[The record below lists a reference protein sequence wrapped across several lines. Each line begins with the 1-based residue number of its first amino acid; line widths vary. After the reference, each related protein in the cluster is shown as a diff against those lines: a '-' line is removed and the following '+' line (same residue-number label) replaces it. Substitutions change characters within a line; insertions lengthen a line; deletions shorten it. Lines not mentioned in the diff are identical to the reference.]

1 MAYRKLRQRILSVA
15 FTHLPTDRIARLK
28 WGKSW
33 TLSARPDS
41 PPIAITDTEKN
52 AVRIVAHEA
61 HAARL
66 GIFNRQSLSDAR
78 ALVPDLECHARDRD
92 ADHELLGSLAAWCER
107 YTPLV
112 ALDGDD
118 SLFMDVTGCTHL
130 FGGEE
135 SFIADIETRL
145 AAQGFSVRTCLA
157 DTAGAAWAMARHGT
171 GRIIARDQHAQAI
184 SALPL
189 AALRL
194 DTNLVTSLGRVGFK
208 TVGCIADLPR
218 APLAARFGTHLL
230 DRLDQA
236 SGRQDEIISPL
247 MPVAELAAEKRFA
260 DPIVHEDDIKRGIAL
275 LAGNIIAL
283 LERRDLGVRTCEVK
297 LFRVDGEVQS
307 LSVHAANPLRDADR
321 IAALFHERLARLHT
335 DLDAGF
341 GFDIMRLN
349 ILQADPFNGGQHDL
363 VEHKDAGDSYAALID
378 RLGARLGTDRVL
390 QFSFADTHIPERR
403 FALVP
408 ISGRDGKTDP
418 DQVQLPGPARTP
430 TRPLILLERPEP
442 IDAIAQV
449 PDSPPSRF
457 RWRKVLYEIAR
468 SEGPERIACEWWRD
482 GRASLSRDYFSVE
495 DTQGYRFWLFR
506 HGLYERETT
515 RPDWYMHG
523 LFS

>member
-1 MAYRKLRQRILSVA
+1 VSVA

-33 TLSARPDS
+33 ILNARADS
-41 PPIAITDTEKN
+41 PPLAVTDVENN

-61 HAARL
+61 YAARFS
-66 GIFNRQSLSDAR
+66 IFRGQALSDAR
-78 ALVPDLECHARDRD
+78 ALVPDLECHTRDR
-92 ADHELLGSLAAWCER
+92 AAERSLLGSLAAWCER

-112 ALDGDD
+112 ALDGEDA
-118 SLFMDVTGCTHL
+118 LFMDVTGCTHL
-130 FGGEE
+130 FGGEA
-135 SFIADIETRL
+135 SFVADVETRIT
-145 AAQGFSVRTCLA
+145 AQGFTVRVCLA

-171 GRIIARDQHAQAI
+171 GRIIARDQHIQAI
-184 SALPL
+184 SSLPL

-194 DTNLVTSLGRVGFK
+194 DTSVVASLGRVGFK
-208 TVGCIADLPR
+208 TIGCIADLPR
-218 APLAARFGTHLL
+218 APLTARFGRHLL

-247 MPVAELAAEKRFA
+247 MPVAELASEKRFA
-260 DPIVHEDDIKRGIAL
+260 EPIVHEDDIKRCIGI

-307 LSVHAANPLRDADR
+307 LGVHAANPLRDPDR
-321 IAALFHERLARLHT
+321 IAGLFHERLGRLHS

-341 GFDIMRLN
+341 GFDIVRLN
-349 ILQADPFNGGQHDL
+349 ILQADPFNGDQHDL
-363 VEHKDAGDSYAALID
+363 VERKDTGERYAALID
-378 RLGARLGTDRVL
+378 RLGARLGTNRVL

-408 ISGRDGKTDP
+408 VSGRDGKTDP
-418 DQVQLPGPARTP
+418 DQVALPRPSRAP
-430 TRPLILLERPEP
+430 TRPLVLLERPEP

-457 RWRKVLYEIAR
+457 RWRKVVYEIAR

-482 GRASLSRDYFSVE
+482 GRASLSRDYFRVE

-506 HGLYERETT
+506 YGLYDRETT
-515 RPDWYMHG
+515 RPNWYMHG
-523 LFS
+523 LFA

>member
-1 MAYRKLRQRILSVA
+1 M
-15 FTHLPTDRIARLK
+15 
-28 WGKSW
+28 
-33 TLSARPDS
+33 
-41 PPIAITDTEKN
+41 EKN
-52 AVRIVAHEA
+52 ALRIVAHEA
-61 HAARL
+61 HAANF
-66 GIFNRQSLSDAR
+66 GIFNGQSLSDAR
-78 ALVPDLECHARDRD
+78 ALVPDLEHHARDQE
-92 ADHELLGSLAAWCER
+92 ADCKLLGSLAAWCER

-112 ALDGDD
+112 ALDGEDG
-118 SLFMDVTGCTHL
+118 LFLDVTGCAHL
-130 FGGEE
+130 FGGEA
-135 SFIADIETRL
+135 SLVADIEARIRS
-145 AAQGFSVRTCLA
+145 QGFSVRTCLA

-171 GRIIARDQHAQAI
+171 GRIIARDQHTQAI
-184 SALPL
+184 CTLPL

-194 DTNLVTSLGRVGFK
+194 DGALVTSLGRVGFK
-208 TVGCIADLPR
+208 TIGCIADLPR
-218 APLAARFGTHLL
+218 APLTARFGKHLL
-230 DRLDQA
+230 NRLDQA
-236 SGRQDEIISPL
+236 SGRQDEVISPL
-247 MPVAELAAEKRFA
+247 MPVAELASEKRFA
-260 DPIVHEDDIKRGIAL
+260 DPIVHEDDIKRCIGI

-321 IAALFHERLARLHT
+321 IAALFDERLARLHT

-341 GFDIMRLN
+341 GFDVMRLN
-349 ILQADPFNGGQHDL
+349 ILQADPFTSGQHDL
-363 VEHKDAGDSYAALID
+363 VERQDTGERYAALVD

-390 QFSFADTHIPERR
+390 QFSFVDTHIPERR

-408 ISGRDGKTDP
+408 VSRRNGKTDP
-418 DQVQLPGPARTP
+418 DQVELPGPASAP

-457 RWRKVLYEIAR
+457 RWRKVFYDVAR

-482 GRASLSRDYFSVE
+482 GRASLSRDYFRIE

-506 HGLYERETT
+506 YGLYERETT

>member
-1 MAYRKLRQRILSVA
+1 M
-15 FTHLPTDRIARLK
+15 K

-33 TLSARPDS
+33 TLSARPDN
-41 PPIAITDTEKN
+41 PPITVTDTENN
-52 AVRIVAHEA
+52 ALRVVAHEA
-61 HAARL
+61 HAARR
-66 GIFNRQSLSDAR
+66 GIFNGQSLSDAR
-78 ALVPDLECHARDRD
+78 ALVPDLECHSRDR
-92 ADHELLGSLAAWCER
+92 AAERKLLGSLAAWCER

-118 SLFMDVTGCTHL
+118 SLLMDVTGCTHL
-130 FGGEE
+130 FGGEV

-145 AAQGFSVRTCLA
+145 RAQGFSVRTCLA
-157 DTAGAAWAMARHGT
+157 NTAGAAWAMARYGT
-171 GRIIARDQHAQAI
+171 ERIIARDQHAHAI

-194 DTNLVTSLGRVGFK
+194 DAALVNSLGRVGFK
-208 TVGCIADLPR
+208 TIGCIAELPR
-218 APLAARFGTHLL
+218 APLTARFGAHLL

-247 MPVAELAAEKRFA
+247 MPVAELASEKRFA
-260 DPIVHEDDIKRGIAL
+260 DPIVHEDDIKRCIGL
-275 LAGNIIAL
+275 LAGNIITL
-283 LERRDLGVRTCEVK
+283 LERRDLSVRTCEVK

-307 LSVHAANPLRDADR
+307 LSVHASNPLRDAER

-341 GFDIMRLN
+341 GFDIVRLN
-349 ILQADPFNGGQHDL
+349 ILQADPFNAGQHDL
-363 VEHKDAGDSYAALID
+363 VERQDAGDGYDVLID
-378 RLGARLGTDRVL
+378 RLGARLGRDRVL
-390 QFSFADTHIPERR
+390 QFSFTDTHIPERR

-408 ISGRDGKTDP
+408 VCGRDGKTDP
-418 DQVQLPGPARTP
+418 EQIVLPGPARTP

-482 GRASLSRDYFSVE
+482 GRASLSRDYFRVE

-506 HGLYERETT
+506 YGLYDRETA

>member
-1 MAYRKLRQRILSVA
+1 MI
-15 FTHLPTDRIARLK
+15 
-28 WGKSW
+28 
-33 TLSARPDS
+33 
-41 PPIAITDTEKN
+41 
-52 AVRIVAHEA
+52 
-61 HAARL
+61 
-66 GIFNRQSLSDAR
+66 
-78 ALVPDLECHARDRD
+78 ARDR
-92 ADHELLGSLAAWCER
+92 
-107 YTPLV
+107 
-112 ALDGDD
+112 
-118 SLFMDVTGCTHL
+118 
-130 FGGEE
+130 
-135 SFIADIETRL
+135 
-145 AAQGFSVRTCLA
+145 Q
-157 DTAGAAWAMARHGT
+157 
-171 GRIIARDQHAQAI
+171 AQAI
-184 SALPL
+184 NGLPL

-194 DTNLVTSLGRVGFK
+194 DAALVKSLGRVGFK
-208 TVGCIADLPR
+208 TIGCIADLPR

-236 SGRQDEIISPL
+236 SGRQDEVISPL
-247 MPVAELAAEKRFA
+247 MPVAELASEKRFA
-260 DPIVHEDDIKRGIAL
+260 DPIVHEDDIKRGIGL
-275 LAGNIIAL
+275 LAGNIIHL

-297 LFRVDGEVQS
+297 LFRVDGEVLS

-341 GFDIMRLN
+341 GFDILRLN
-349 ILQADPFNGGQHDL
+349 ILQADPFNGAQHDL
-363 VEHKDAGDSYAALID
+363 VERKDAGDSYSALID

-408 ISGRDGKTDP
+408 VSGRDGKTDP
-418 DQVQLPGPARTP
+418 DQVALPGPARTP

-442 IDAIAQV
+442 IDAVAQV

-482 GRASLSRDYFSVE
+482 GRASLSRDYFRVE

-506 HGLYERETT
+506 YGLYERETT

>member
-1 MAYRKLRQRILSVA
+1 M
-15 FTHLPTDRIARLK
+15 K

-33 TLSARPDS
+33 ILSARPEN
-41 PPIAITDTEKN
+41 PPIAVTDTEKN

-61 HAARL
+61 HAARFGL
-66 GIFNRQSLSDAR
+66 FNGQSLSDAR
-78 ALVPDLECHARDRD
+78 ALVPDLECHARDRT
-92 ADHELLGSLAAWCER
+92 AERKLLGSLAAWCER

-112 ALDGDD
+112 ALDGED

-130 FGGEE
+130 FGGEA

-145 AAQGFSVRTCLA
+145 TAQGFSVRTCLA

-171 GRIIARDQHAQAI
+171 GRIIDRDQHAQAI

-194 DTNLVTSLGRVGFK
+194 DAALVNSLDRVGFK

-218 APLAARFGTHLL
+218 APLAARFGAHLL

-236 SGRQDEIISPL
+236 SGRQDEIITPL
-247 MPVAELAAEKRFA
+247 MPVAELASEKRFA
-260 DPIVHEDDIKRGIAL
+260 DPIVHEDDIKRGIGL
-275 LAGNIIAL
+275 LAGNIIAV
-283 LERRDLGVRTCEVK
+283 LERRDLGVRTCEIK
-297 LFRVDGEVQS
+297 LFRVDGEVLS

-341 GFDIMRLN
+341 GFDILRLN

-363 VEHKDAGDSYAALID
+363 VERKDAGDSYDALID

-408 ISGRDGKTDP
+408 VSGRDGKTDP
-418 DQVQLPGPARTP
+418 EQVELPGPACAP

-442 IDAIAQV
+442 IDAVAQV

-482 GRASLSRDYFSVE
+482 GRASLSRDYFRVE

-506 HGLYERETT
+506 YGLYDRETT